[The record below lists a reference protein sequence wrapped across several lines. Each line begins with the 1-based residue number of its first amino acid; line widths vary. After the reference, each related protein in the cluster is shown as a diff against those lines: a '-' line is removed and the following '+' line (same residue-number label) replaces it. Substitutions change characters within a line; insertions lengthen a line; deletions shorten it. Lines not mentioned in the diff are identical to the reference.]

1 MRTIRGWRGLR
12 AEDQGASL
20 AFGAF
25 DGVHRGHQRVIAAAA
40 EEARRLDVPL
50 GAVAFEP
57 HPWRWFHP
65 DDPPFLLTNAEQ
77 QARQFAAL
85 GVERLYVL
93 PFDDHLAG
101 LSAEDFARE
110 VLADGLAVHHVIV
123 GFDTTFGRGRTG
135 DSELLRSLGERLG
148 FGATVVAEV
157 ADAAGHKLS
166 STAARHALKAGDPR
180 HAAEILGRPFAVEGV
195 VEQGRK
201 LGRELGFPT
210 ANVALGDYVRPRL
223 GIYASRTRLPG
234 GRILSGVSSVGTN
247 PTVGLVDA
255 RLEAWLFDFD
265 EDIYGETIE
274 TELIEFL
281 RPEERFDSV
290 QAMVRQV
297 NADAARARQLLGV

>member
-148 FGATVVAEV
+148 FGATARGSRARAWAGPRAWGTASRAERRWGHARV
-157 ADAAGHKLS
+157 WRRRPSGHPAGCRSVSRALARRALELS
-166 STAARHALKAGDPR
+166 PWRHAGRLIRDP
-180 HAAEILGRPFAVEGV
+180 L
-195 VEQGRK
+195 
-201 LGRELGFPT
+201 
-210 ANVALGDYVRPRL
+210 
-223 GIYASRTRLPG
+223 RT
-234 GRILSGVSSVGTN
+234 
-247 PTVGLVDA
+247 LV
-255 RLEAWLFDFD
+255 
-265 EDIYGETIE
+265 IC
-274 TELIEFL
+274 
-281 RPEERFDSV
+281 
-290 QAMVRQV
+290 AM
-297 NADAARARQLLGV
+297 